1 MRFENT
7 LPEGFQEKAR
17 NELGKTKERK
27 APCAKFGRKTA
38 GETPMSQV
46 EEFFCNAWAPLRGIR
61 ILAKEPLQLYV
72 LGGAAYTPDFLVAT
86 EDGIAL
92 VEVKSENPLPNE
104 GRAIEA
110 FADASRR
117 NPQIEFWWA
126 RQVGVSF
133 DVKIWRN
140 GKCESR

>member
-7 LPEGFQEKAR
+7 LPEGFKAKCAA
-17 NELGKTKERK
+17 EIGKTRTVA
-27 APCAKFGRKTA
+27 APRAKFGQKTA
-38 GETPMSQV
+38 GNAPMSRV
-46 EEFFCNAWAPLRGIR
+46 EEFFCEWAELHGVR
-61 ILAKEPLQLYV
+61 ILAKEA
-72 LGGAAYTPDFLVAT
+72 LGLSIADGRTYTPDFLVAT

-104 GRAIEA
+104 QRAIFA
-110 FADASRR
+110 FKDASTR

-133 DVKIWRN
+133 DIAIYR
-140 GKCESR
+140 GGICESR